1 VPNSNSSSLK
11 NQQHYLSSN
20 EDGLDVRE
28 VDRVP
33 IEGEKQIKEMY
44 SKSNFLQASINN
56 FAFQTPNPN
65 YYSTLAQFKFQRTG
79 GLASGGLNTP
89 NG

>member
-1 VPNSNSSSLK
+1 
-11 NQQHYLSSN
+11 
-20 EDGLDVRE
+20 VRE

-33 IEGEKQIKEMY
+33 IEGEKHIKEMY

-89 NG
+89 IGLNGQGPLSTMMATTVTAGGLS

>member
-1 VPNSNSSSLK
+1 
-11 NQQHYLSSN
+11 
-20 EDGLDVRE
+20 
-28 VDRVP
+28 
-33 IEGEKQIKEMY
+33 MY

-79 GLASGGLNTP
+79 GIASGGLNTP
-89 NG
+89 NGLYG

>member
-1 VPNSNSSSLK
+1 LK

-65 YYSTLAQFKFQRTG
+65 FYSTLA
-79 GLASGGLNTP
+79 
-89 NG
+89 